1 MPSILITG
9 ANRGLGLEFARQYAQ
24 AGWEVIATCRNP
36 AKAAALNKLGV
47 EVMALDVADLKSI
60 NELGHKLGRRPIDVL
75 LNNAGIYGEDQNFGR
90 IDVGQWEKVFRVNT
104 MAPLKLAEALL
115 PNVLAGRKRL
125 MVFITSLM
133 GSIADNSGGGSYIY
147 RSSKAA
153 LNAAVKSL
161 SVDLAW
167 QGVTALLLHP
177 GWVQTDMGG
186 KGAPTQIPDSIAGM
200 RQVIEAVHPGQP
212 LRYLDYRG
220 AALPW

>member
-1 MPSILITG
+1 MPSIFITG
-9 ANRGLGLEFARQYAQ
+9 ANRGLGLEFARQYAA
-24 AGWEVIATCRNP
+24 AGWEVIATCREP
-36 AKAAALNKLGV
+36 AKATALNKLGV
-47 EVMALDVADLKSI
+47 EVLALDVGDPDQVAAI
-60 NELGHKLGRRPIDVL
+60 AHKLAGRPIDVL

-90 IDVGQWEKVFRVNT
+90 IDVGQWERVFRINT
-104 MAPLKLAEALL
+104 MAPIKLAEALL

-161 SVDLAW
+161 SVDLAG

-186 KGAPTQIPDSIAGM
+186 SGAPTQIPDSIAGM
-200 RQVIEAVHPGQP
+200 RQVIDHVHPGQK
-212 LRYLDYRG
+212 LRYLDFRG
-220 AALPW
+220 KELPW

>member
-1 MPSILITG
+1 MSSIFITG
-9 ANRGLGLEFARQYAQ
+9 ANRGLGLEFARQYAA
-24 AGWEVIATCRNP
+24 AGWEVIATCREP
-36 AKAAALNKLGV
+36 AKATALNKLGV
-47 EVMALDVADLKSI
+47 EVLALDVGDPGGVSAI
-60 NELGHKLGRRPIDVL
+60 AHKLAGRPIDIL

-90 IDVGQWEKVFRVNT
+90 IDVGQWERVFRINT
-104 MAPLKLAEALL
+104 MAPIKLAEALL

-161 SVDLAW
+161 SVDLAG

-186 KGAPTQIPDSIAGM
+186 SGAPTQIPDSITGM
-200 RQVIEAVHPGQP
+200 RQVIDHVHPGQP
-212 LRYLDYRG
+212 LRYLDFRG
-220 AALPW
+220 KELPW